1 MAERY
6 PFRAA
11 DGAGSARRGFAVT
24 PSDAADLAAETRAL
38 YVGAGGDIA
47 VVLASGDAV
56 TLSGVISGSLLP
68 LRATR
73 VKATGTTATQIVG
86 LY

>member
-1 MAERY
+1 MVERY
-6 PFRAA
+6 PYRAA
-11 DGAGSARRGFAVT
+11 DGTGAARRGFAVT
-24 PSDAADLAAETRAL
+24 PSDAADLTAETRAL
-38 YVGAGGDIA
+38 YIGQGGD
-47 VVLASGDAV
+47 LALILSSGDAI

-73 VKATGTTATQIVG
+73 VKATGTTAGQIVG

>member
-6 PFRAA
+6 PFRAN
-11 DGAGSARRGFAVT
+11 DGTGAARSGFAVT
-24 PSDAADLAAETRAL
+24 PSDVADLQAENRAL
-38 YVGAGGDIA
+38 HVGLGGDLA
-47 VVLASGDAV
+47 LVLSSGDAV
-56 TLSGVISGSLLP
+56 ALQGVISGSLLP

-73 VKATGTTATQIVG
+73 VKATGTSASQIVG